1 MVGLSLV
8 PLTVMVTVPVVP
20 SAVVTVKVSV
30 SFSPAPRAW
39 TLGSLL
45 LSSYFQLPLA
55 SMENL
60 PYVPAMSVWGL
71 NTASPLSGSTTSS
84 LPLAVSLSSSVTEPL
99 SSPGLLGV
107 MMAPSLVPLIL
118 TVMVSGSCHPCH
130 HPRRR

>member
-8 PLTVMVTVPVVP
+8 PLIVMVIVPVVP
-20 SAVVTVKVSV
+20 SAVVTVMVSLRL
-30 SFSPAPRAW
+30 SLAPRAW

-84 LPLAVSLSSSVTEPL
+84 LPLAVSLSSSVTVPL
-99 SSPGLLGV
+99 SSPGLLG
-107 MMAPSLVPLIL
+107 
-118 TVMVSGSCHPCH
+118 
-130 HPRRR
+130 

>member
-30 SFSPAPRAW
+30 SFAGAQGLD
-39 TLGSLL
+39 LGSLL

-71 NTASPLSGSTTSS
+71 NTASPLSGR
-84 LPLAVSLSSSVTEPL
+84 
-99 SSPGLLGV
+99 
-107 MMAPSLVPLIL
+107 
-118 TVMVSGSCHPCH
+118 
-130 HPRRR
+130 PRPACRWR